1 MYRNINFFIYLC
13 REVEQLVARN
23 GRILLSSEV
32 YKTKQ
37 GAEKLAN
44 KLSSSLRITLV

>member
-1 MYRNINFFIYLC
+1 MKIKIIKTKAGHHVR
-13 REVEQLVARN
+13 LVARN